1 MSYKVKPVK
10 NSGQH
15 MADILVFNNREEAHM
30 LLDNMERFLKAFGR
44 ISIDILYTM
53 TWSLGREDPPYNVGW
68 TDLSKAYIV
77 HEKINDED
85 EYDYYRIIWPPV
97 KLIESTK
104 DLKWA
109 FKEDAFRRDAD
120 WLGVFEKGT
129 KLI

>member
-10 NSGQH
+10 NPGQH
-15 MADILVFNNREEAHM
+15 MAGILVFNNREEAHM

-44 ISIDILYTM
+44 ISIDILYLM
-53 TWSLGREDPPYNVGW
+53 TGSLGYEDPPYNVGW
-68 TDLSKAYIV
+68 TDLSKAHIV
-77 HEKINDED
+77 HEGSDD
-85 EYDYYRIIWPPV
+85 TYDYYRIIWPHV
-97 KLIESTK
+97 KLIDSTE

-109 FKEDAFRRDAD
+109 FKEEAFRRDAD

>member
-10 NSGQH
+10 NPGQH
-15 MADILVFNNREEAHM
+15 MADILVFNNREEAQK

-44 ISIDILYTM
+44 ISIDILYIM
-53 TWSLGREDPPYNVGW
+53 TGSLGYADPPYNVGW
-68 TDLSKAYIV
+68 TDLSKAHIV
-77 HEKINDED
+77 REGSDD
-85 EYDYYRIIWPPV
+85 TYDYYRIIWPPV
-97 KLIESTK
+97 KLIESTE